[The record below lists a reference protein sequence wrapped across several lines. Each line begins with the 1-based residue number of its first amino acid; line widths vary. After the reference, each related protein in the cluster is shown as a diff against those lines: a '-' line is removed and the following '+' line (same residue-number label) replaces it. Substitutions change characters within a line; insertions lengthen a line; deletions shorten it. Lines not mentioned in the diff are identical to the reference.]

1 MSAAA
6 HDAIFVQTM
15 SLGGSDRGSGGGHDS
30 HSRFGPA
37 LRVGIKDSLDI
48 AGYPTRAGSAVFA
61 AARPALRNAAVVQAL
76 LDGGCRIVGKTNMH
90 ELAYG
95 VTGIN
100 AWTGTPLN
108 PRYPDRVPGGSSSG
122 SAVAVA
128 AEHVDF
134 AIGTD
139 TGGSIRVPAACCGI
153 YGFKPTYGRISR
165 SGAVPMISTLDCI
178 GPFARDL
185 AMIERAM
192 ALMDATFVPKATPA
206 VVRVGV
212 VALRV
217 AALDGA
223 ALDAAALDAA
233 ALDAAADPAVCISAA
248 VHRTVRGA
256 LDDAANR
263 RGTDTAGKAGR
274 VTLTPI
280 ELPSFEPAFAAG
292 ITLIGAENWAAF
304 GHLADSPGLGP
315 DVRARL
321 LAARDIT
328 AAAVAAAEACRTRF
342 RAEVDAALERVDVLA
357 LPTLPDFPLPLAAA
371 LDPRAALR
379 TTALVRQFNVS
390 GHPALTIPLMGESL
404 PVGLQLVGRRG
415 EDAALCALARRI
427 DREDASCPP

>member
-1 MSAAA
+1 
-6 HDAIFVQTM
+6 
-15 SLGGSDRGSGGGHDS
+15 
-30 HSRFGPA
+30 
-37 LRVGIKDSLDI
+37 
-48 AGYPTRAGSAVFA
+48 
-61 AARPALRNAAVVQAL
+61 
-76 LDGGCRIVGKTNMH
+76 
-90 ELAYG
+90 
-95 VTGIN
+95 
-100 AWTGTPLN
+100 
-108 PRYPDRVPGGSSSG
+108 
-122 SAVAVA
+122 
-128 AEHVDF
+128 
-134 AIGTD
+134 
-139 TGGSIRVPAACCGI
+139 
-153 YGFKPTYGRISR
+153 
-165 SGAVPMISTLDCI
+165 VPMISTLDCI

-192 ALMDATFVPKATPA
+192 ALMDATFVPKAPPA

-217 AALDGA
+217 AALDG
-223 ALDAAALDAA
+223 A